1 MTGADGASLI
11 YTSNSAPNSFSTLI
25 HSTLGIHSI
34 LKKQALKHNV
44 IDRDKVLVPPN
55 WDSWGKIR
63 VLREGFDVEGTSS
76 GWSIDVQETPQA
88 STNEKDGTN
97 GASDSPEGAVLP
109 TYESTITDPRKS
121 KATNPLDTEPK
132 IEVSTRSTQ
141 DFLISQLET
150 ITRFQAEEDR
160 AAASSKTPST
170 SSFTNK
176 QHDER
181 VNEHIGPVQ
190 VNMGGIQ
197 VDADD
202 MLKRLKN
209 RERETITKTPEPDAV
224 SASGT
229 KSPDELRAQ
238 NEALNSFFAGLMK
251 RGTGSPIITPGRE
264 GKSGGSKDTP
274 SKKN

>member
-1 MTGADGASLI
+1 MI
-11 YTSNSAPNSFSTLI
+11 YNSNSAPNFLPTLI
-25 HSTLGIHSI
+25 HSTLGIHSP

-63 VLREGFDVEGTSS
+63 ILREGFDVEGTSS
-76 GWSIDVQETPQA
+76 GWSIDIQESQPSLNGNAEPT
-88 STNEKDGTN
+88 
-97 GASDSPEGAVLP
+97 GASVSDQKSSPEGAVLP
-109 TYESTITDPRKS
+109 TYEFTIPDPRKS
-121 KATNPLDTEPK
+121 KSTNPLDTEPK
-132 IEVSTRSTQ
+132 IEVSTRPTQ
-141 DFLISQLET
+141 DFLSSQLET
-150 ITRFQAEEDR
+150 ITRLQAEEDR

-176 QHDER
+176 KHDER

-202 MLKRLKN
+202 MLKKLKN
-209 RERETITKTPEPDAV
+209 RERDAV
-224 SASGT
+224 SKTDEIRATGT
-229 KSPDELRAQ
+229 KSPDELKAQ
-238 NEALNSFFAGLMK
+238 NEALNSFFAGLVK
-251 RGTGSPIITPGRE
+251 RGTGSPKNTPGRE

-274 SKKN
+274 SKKV